1 MHVVMCGMWM
11 AVWFRKSRNM
21 LNPKVRLTLVLAYI
35 YGALMLN
42 ALFFGTAGTEAL
54 LLVAV
59 VSSLLATIPITLFI
73 WLFRGGHKGGVP
85 TKHEYHAIMLI
96 NEGIPPS
103 QIVLDRINH
112 LQEQEDIAVEQE
124 KAARKARKAAKAAR
138 KKSLRSNS
146 ITASSAAAAAAA
158 GAESTTSTGP
168 ADVASHGPLATSSS
182 AVSDD
187 GVLQPSS
194 SKLTLRCDTR
204 PSSTV
209 NLMDQFNTGDGDS
222 AAASTAPAAKQT
234 AGEASTDDVLIGVP
248 LSSSQAQSATQQPP
262 QSVVVPQQR
271 QRQQQPARRIKQ
283 PARIIRLAVS
293 IQRGLMPY
301 LALWVRYAGACVFD
315 KSFACTVA
323 MPLHV
328 GVVDPSDTLAEAVDA

>member
-1 MHVVMCGMWM
+1 
-11 AVWFRKSRNM
+11 M

-204 PSSTV
+204 PSSIV
-209 NLMDQFNTGDGDS
+209 NFMDQFNTGDGDS

-262 QSVVVPQQR
+262 QSVVVAAAAAAAAAASKEDQAACADNSAGGVDS
-271 QRQQQPARRIKQ
+271 ARTHALPCIVG
-283 PARIIRLAVS
+283 AICW
-293 IQRGLMPY
+293 GL
-301 LALWVRYAGACVFD
+301 CV
-315 KSFACTVA
+315 
-323 MPLHV
+323 
-328 GVVDPSDTLAEAVDA
+328 